1 MKRLCMLLIAVLTLV
16 ACGEKEPVQQDALKL
31 LGDQASEL
39 RFQGWANSEGVV
51 FHAPVNWMVMM
62 DESIDWFVVKP
73 MYGEAGDRTIYVE
86 VMDYAGEQPLEG
98 SFDIV
103 AGDDRLTIKVTQIS
117 STDPNSEY
125 VYIKDEKFRAHMLNN
140 FDEDGD
146 GQISKS
152 EAEAVTEII
161 CNDKEIE
168 SMEGIKAF
176 TSLRYLD
183 CSYNRISGI
192 LDLSGLENLEE
203 AYVDHN
209 IYTSLNLAGCS
220 KLKVVEA
227 NDNIERD
234 ENYNSN
240 FLMTD
245 IDLRGCGELLYLE
258 LTDNAITSI
267 NLQDCKKLQVL
278 RMTWNNLTSIDV
290 TANTELTHL
299 YVRKNLELAGVID
312 LSNNTKL
319 QEVWCAESKV
329 EGLNLSGQYPDLTKI
344 VSYYSE
350 ISALDLSTCPNLT
363 TLEAHGMKLAE
374 LDLTKCTKLDY
385 LWLKFNNLTELD
397 LTNCPDIREVQI
409 GSNQIT
415 SLDMSKCP
423 RIKLLEVANNALA
436 SINLTGCAEIESL
449 DLSYNNL
456 TEVDLKDCAMLF
468 QVSVSGNKLTT
479 FDVAGKAALAVLDCS
494 FNQLATLNVDGCD
507 DLRWV
512 YADNNK
518 LTHLDLRKNFAI
530 EELALTNNELVELLV
545 SGLKNMFLCEF
556 GGNNLQRLDLS
567 GCSSVNELYV
577 QDNPLAYFSVY
588 DCAGLYQLDMRRT
601 QIKSMDLS
609 NNHGAA
615 FLFAEENPQLETVY
629 ISPKASYSTIN
640 VDEHVMV
647 YLYDAEN
654 HDDVNSGNWGD
665 EDVDP
670 WGNAA

>member
-1 MKRLCMLLIAVLTLV
+1 MLLIAVFTLV
-16 ACGEKEPVQQDALKL
+16 ACGEKEPVQKNVLQL
-31 LGDQASEL
+31 LGDQVAEL
-39 RFQGWANSEGVV
+39 NFQGWANSEGVV
-51 FHAPVNWMVMM
+51 FHAPMNWMVMM
-62 DESIDWFVVKP
+62 DENIDWFTVTP

-86 VMDYAGEQPLEG
+86 VFDYSGDSTLNG

-103 AGDDRLTIKVTQIS
+103 SGNDRLTIKVSQIS
-117 STDPNSEY
+117 STDPNSEF
-125 VYIKDEKFRAHMLNN
+125 VYIKDDNFREHMLAN
-140 FDEDGD
+140 FDDDGD

-152 EAEAVTEII
+152 EAEAVKEII
-161 CNDKEIE
+161 CNDKEIK
-168 SMEGIKAF
+168 SLEGIKAF

-183 CSYNRISGI
+183 CSYNVIEGV
-192 LDLSGLENLEE
+192 LDLSGLVNLEE

-220 KLKVVEA
+220 KLKIVEA
-227 NDNIERD
+227 NDNIERMED
-234 ENYNSN
+234 YTSY
-240 FLMTD
+240 FHMTD

-258 LTDNAITSI
+258 LTDNAIAAI
-267 NLQDCKKLQVL
+267 NLSDCKKLQVL

-290 TANTELTHL
+290 TSCPDLTHL
-299 YVRKNLELAGVID
+299 YVRKNRELAGVID

-329 EGLNLSGQYPDLTKI
+329 EGLSLTSEYPDLTKI

-350 ISALDLSTCPNLT
+350 ISSLDLSTCPNLT
-363 TLEAHGMKLAE
+363 TLEAHGMKLTSI
-374 LDLTKCTKLDY
+374 DLTKCPKLDY
-385 LWLKFNNLTELD
+385 LWLKFNSLTELD
-397 LTNCPDIREVQI
+397 LTKCPDVREVQI
-409 GSNQIT
+409 GGNQIG
-415 SLDMSKCP
+415 SLDMSKCSK
-423 RIKLLEVANNALA
+423 IKLLEVANNALT
-436 SINLTGCAEIESL
+436 SVDLSGCAELESL
-449 DLSYNNL
+449 DLSYNKL
-456 TEVDLKDCAMLF
+456 TAVDLADCDMLF
-468 QVSVSGNKLTT
+468 QVSVSGNEIAA
-479 FDVAGKAALAVLDCS
+479 FDVANKAALAVLDCS
-494 FNQLATLNVDGCD
+494 FNKIETLNVTGCN

-518 LTHLDLRKNFAI
+518 ITHLDLRQNHAI
-530 EELALTNNELVELLV
+530 EELALTNNELEELLV

-588 DCAGLYQLDMRRT
+588 DCEGLYQLDMRRT
-601 QIKSMDLS
+601 NMKSVDLS

-629 ISPKASYSTIN
+629 ISPEASFSTLN
-640 VDEHVMV
+640 VDDHVMV

-670 WGNAA
+670 WTTAA